1 MQKGFRSWL
10 SAGSLK
16 WGDCLKRYLDILAD
30 DRQALI
36 EQNLSVVHWV
46 IVESIHVNEHSFGLG
61 YDDLFQ
67 EGCIHLCHAAYTYN
81 ASLAK
86 FSTYAKQVVRNGLIS
101 YCRSLCNEQR
111 HYSYLEVGNR
121 GELISDGDV
130 LESTDY
136 FRDQI
141 SHLETLAMLE
151 SIKQEYQG
159 ITYRGIEAL
168 ELKIQGYRIVDIA
181 NAYNVPASHVGAWI
195 SRAKKNLRNN
205 RAFMADLQ

>member
-1 MQKGFRSWL
+1 M
-10 SAGSLK
+10 
-16 WGDCLKRYLDILAD
+16 KRHLDILTD

-67 EGCIHLCHAAYTYN
+67 EGCIHLCHAAATYN

-101 YCRSLCNEQR
+101 YCRSKCSEQR
-111 HYSYLEVGNR
+111 HFSYLEVGSR
-121 GELISDGDV
+121 GELISDGAVLESVDYFSDHISRLETLAV
-130 LESTDY
+130 LEST
-136 FRDQI
+136 
-141 SHLETLAMLE
+141 
-151 SIKQEYQG
+151 KQEYQG

-168 ELKIQGYRIVDIA
+168 ELKVQGYQIADIA
-181 NAYNVPASHVGAWI
+181 KVYDVPSSHVGAWI
-195 SRAKKNLRNN
+195 SRAKKKLRNN